1 MERAEQIK
9 CTIRVFTVLMKQLS
23 PRFSFPKGGVAT
35 KTVSS
40 CLDSLE
46 TEFTAGLSPERMVD
60 YCVCQ
65 VYAASRFD
73 EGYVTSRW
81 KVTHS
86 FGKKALERFKE
97 TGKAKKYYEDK
108 WLRECDLSRPMLLSL
123 IENKKRHPLYKF
135 IYPDYE
141 DVTKMRMLSS
151 EVGYYICALST
162 LLWTPFSP
170 ACRNCLKAD
179 LCKERT
185 RSRYPELY
193 RIRLE
198 EFRKEE

>member
-1 MERAEQIK
+1 MERPEQIK
-9 CTIRVFTVLMKQLS
+9 SILRVFTVLMKQLS

-35 KTVSS
+35 KAVSS

-46 TEFTAGLSPERMVD
+46 ATYSPGLSPERIVD

-73 EGYVTSRW
+73 GEYAIGKW
-81 KVTHS
+81 KVSHS

-108 WLRECDLSRPMLLSL
+108 WLRECSLSRPILLAL
-123 IENKKRHPLYKF
+123 IENKKRHPLFKF

-141 DVTKMRMLSS
+141 DVTKMRMVSS
-151 EVGYYICALST
+151 EVGYYICAVST

-185 RSRYPELY
+185 RSRFPELY

>member
-1 MERAEQIK
+1 MERADEIK
-9 CTIRVFTVLMKQLS
+9 CIIRVFSVLMQQLS
-23 PRFSFPKGGVAT
+23 PRFSFPKGGAAT
-35 KTVSS
+35 KVVSS

-46 TEFTAGLSPERMVD
+46 AIYSVKLSPERIVD

-65 VYAASRFD
+65 IYAASQFD
-73 EGYVTSRW
+73 EGYVTNKW
-81 KVTHS
+81 KITHS
-86 FGKKALERFKE
+86 FGKKALERFSG

-108 WLRECDLSRPMLLSL
+108 WLRECDLSRPMLLAL
-123 IENKKRHPLYKF
+123 IENKKRHPLFKF

-151 EVGYYICALST
+151 EVGYYICAVST

-170 ACRNCLKAD
+170 ACRDCLKAD

>member
-1 MERAEQIK
+1 MERPEQIK
-9 CTIRVFTVLMKQLS
+9 CTIRVFTALMKQLS
-23 PRFSFPKGGVAT
+23 PRFSFPKSGAAS

-46 TEFTAGLSPERMVD
+46 AAYSAGLSPERIVD

-65 VYAASRFD
+65 VYAVSRYD
-73 EGYVTSRW
+73 ESYMSGKW
-81 KVTHS
+81 KVSHS
-86 FGKKALERFKE
+86 FGKKALERFSD
-97 TGKAKKYYEDK
+97 TNKAKKYYEDK
-108 WLRECDLSRPMLLSL
+108 WLRECDLSRSMLLTL
-123 IENKKRHPLYKF
+123 IENKKRHPLFKF

-185 RSRYPELY
+185 RSRYPELF